1 MAALNWLNSLP
12 NVSIGTRMHVGYN
25 SLSMKK
31 YVQDGNERF
40 TSSAE
45 TDRHAVA
52 V

>member
-12 NVSIGTRMHVGYN
+12 NVSIATRMHGYN